1 MRLELLTPNDL
12 HWTLVTLV
20 SSGVM
25 LPQLVSLEGFSAN
38 FFTTILTNLGI
49 TLHDDV
55 DKYLI
60 VNIFFV
66 VKKINFT
73 CG

>member
-12 HWTLVTLV
+12 LWTHITLVC
-20 SSGVM
+20 SGVM
-25 LPQLVSLEGFSAN
+25 LPQLVSLEGFSAH

-55 DKYLI
+55 DKYPI
-60 VNIFFV
+60 V
-66 VKKINFT
+66 KIER
-73 CG
+73 